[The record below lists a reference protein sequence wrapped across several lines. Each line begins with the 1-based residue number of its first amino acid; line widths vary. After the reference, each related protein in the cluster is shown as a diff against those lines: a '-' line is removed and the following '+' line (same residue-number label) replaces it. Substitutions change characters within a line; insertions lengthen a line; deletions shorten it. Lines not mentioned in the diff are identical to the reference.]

1 MATTTTTT
9 PPTRPATRGDALRGS
24 LARGWARVRLPLLAA
39 PVGGVVG
46 IVGAVLYWT
55 VATLISQ
62 ARGLPL
68 SGDLYNFG
76 VGGVRFYV
84 LVLAVAATVL
94 GVLALRRPSLR
105 VDRSGRVL
113 GRLGL
118 GVAAVP
124 IGWILVLELFEGLS
138 VSKVGPGPWVAVAG
152 GVVVWL
158 AGRSLVDP
166 EAPPLRDQPWQRRS
180 RATDLAL
187 VVLTGLLGFLV
198 FFWGVRVDDP
208 GEFVGYFVG
217 LVAAVLALSR
227 LGVLK
232 GLAGPFERERA
243 TAIATGVVL
252 LLVFPPLQQELSN
265 DTFWVRVAAQAGI
278 FVVAALGLNI
288 VVGSAGLLDL
298 GYVAFVGI
306 GAYTAAL
313 VGNAGLARFQ
323 FPHLPFIFVLLLLS
337 PMVAGI
343 FGVLLGAPTLR
354 LRGDYLAIV
363 TLGFGEIVRITL
375 NNLDPLTG
383 GPNGIASIP
392 APAPFGKQISDGLKL
407 GGLEISGNAMYYY
420 LALILIALVLGVIYR
435 LNDSRLGRA
444 WVAIREDEVAAAAMG
459 INTTIT
465 KLFAFGSGAFFA
477 GMAGSV
483 DAHFGTQVSPD
494 SYVFQISVLILAMV
508 VLGGLGNPLGVA
520 LGAAL
525 LVFLPE
531 KLRDLSDIRFLLFGI
546 ALVLIMRFRP
556 EGLLPSAR
564 RRRELRAAG
573 EEAAAESQQLYDVRG
588 V

>member
-1 MATTTTTT
+1 MEATATTAAG
-9 PPTRPATRGDALRGS
+9 ATRGASLRES
-24 LARGWARVRLPLLAA
+24 LARTWSRVRLPLLAA
-39 PVGGVVG
+39 PIGGVVG

-55 VATLISQ
+55 LATLISE

-76 VGGVRFYV
+76 VGGVRLYV
-84 LVLAVAATVL
+84 LLLAVAATLL
-94 GVLALRRPSLR
+94 GVLALRRPAQR
-105 VDRSGRVL
+105 TDRIGRVL
-113 GRLGL
+113 VRLGL
-118 GVAAVP
+118 GVVAVP
-124 IGWILVLELFEGLS
+124 LGWLLTLELFEGLS
-138 VSKVGPGPWVAVAG
+138 VRDVGPGPWVAMAG
-152 GVVVWL
+152 GVAVWL
-158 AGRSLVDP
+158 AGRGLLDP
-166 EAPPLRDQPWQRRS
+166 EAPAVRDQPWERRS
-180 RATDLAL
+180 RATDLAMVFATEL
-187 VVLTGLLGFLV
+187 AGFLV

-208 GEFVGYFVG
+208 GEFVGYFLG
-217 LVAAVLALSR
+217 LVAAVLALGK
-227 LGVLK
+227 LGVLR
-232 GLAGPFERERA
+232 GLAGPFQRER
-243 TAIATGVVL
+243 TAAIVGLAVL
-252 LLVFPPLQQELSN
+252 LVAFPPIQKVLAD

-298 GYVAFVGI
+298 GYVAFLGI

-323 FPHLPFIFVLLLLS
+323 LPHVPFLLVMLVLS
-337 PMVAGI
+337 PMVAAF

-363 TLGFGEIVRITL
+363 TLGFGEIVRITF
-375 NNLDPLTG
+375 NNLDPITG

-392 APAPFGKQISDGLKL
+392 APALFGTQISEGFTI
-407 GGLEISGNAMYYY
+407 GPLEVSGNAMYYY
-420 LALILIALVLGVIYR
+420 LSLLLIALVLGVVYR
-435 LNDSRLGRA
+435 MNDSRLGRA

-465 KLFAFGSGAFFA
+465 KLFAFGAGAFFA

-508 VLGGLGNPLGVA
+508 VLGGLGNPIGVA
-520 LGAAL
+520 LGAVL

-564 RRRELRAAG
+564 RQRELHAAG

>member
-1 MATTTTTT
+1 
-9 PPTRPATRGDALRGS
+9 
-24 LARGWARVRLPLLAA
+24 
-39 PVGGVVG
+39 VV
-46 IVGAVLYWT
+46 
-55 VATLISQ
+55 
-62 ARGLPL
+62 
-68 SGDLYNFG
+68 F
-76 VGGVRFYV
+76 
-84 LVLAVAATVL
+84 L
-94 GVLALRRPSLR
+94 G
-105 VDRSGRVL
+105 
-113 GRLGL
+113 
-118 GVAAVP
+118 
-124 IGWILVLELFEGLS
+124 
-138 VSKVGPGPWVAVAG
+138 
-152 GVVVWL
+152 
-158 AGRSLVDP
+158 GRSLVDA
-166 EAPPLRDQPWQRRS
+166 EAPAPRDQPWERRS
-180 RATDLAL
+180 RAADLTLL
-187 VVLTGLLGFLV
+187 VVTGLLGFLV

-227 LGVLK
+227 LGVFK
-232 GLAGPFERERA
+232 GLAGPFERERVA
-243 TAIATGVVL
+243 AMVIMVVL
-252 LLVFPPLQQELSN
+252 LVVFPVLQQELSN

-323 FPHLPFIFVLLLLS
+323 FPHLPFLLVLLVLS
-337 PMVAGI
+337 PMVAGF

-375 NNLDPLTG
+375 NNLDPITG

-392 APAPFGKQISDGLKL
+392 APALFGTQISEGFTI
-407 GGLEISGNAMYYY
+407 GPLEVSGNAMYYY
-420 LALILIALVLGVIYR
+420 LSLLLIALVLGVVYR
-435 LNDSRLGRA
+435 MNDSRLGRA

-465 KLFAFGSGAFFA
+465 KLFAFGAGAFFA

-508 VLGGLGNPLGVA
+508 VLGGLGNPIGVA
-520 LGAAL
+520 LGAVL

-564 RRRELRAAG
+564 RQRELHAAG

>member
-1 MATTTTTT
+1 MTATTTTT
-9 PPTRPATRGDALRGS
+9 ATAARRAGLRES
-24 LARGWARVRLPLLAA
+24 LASAWARVRLPLVAV

-55 VATLISQ
+55 VATLISA

-84 LVLAVAATVL
+84 LLLAVAATAL
-94 GVLALRRPSLR
+94 GVLALRRPGLR
-105 VDRSGRVL
+105 NDRIGRVL

-124 IGWILVLELFEGLS
+124 LGWLLVLELFEGLS
-138 VSKVGPGPWVAVAG
+138 VSKVGPGPWVAIVG
-152 GVVVWL
+152 GVVVFL
-158 AGRSLVDP
+158 GSRSLIDP
-166 EAPPLRDQPWQRRS
+166 EAPALRDQPWERRS
-180 RATDLAL
+180 RASDLLLL
-187 VVLTGLLGFLV
+187 VTTGLLGFLI

-227 LGVLK
+227 LGVFK
-232 GLAGPFERERA
+232 GLAGPFERERVA
-243 TAIATGVVL
+243 ALVILVVL
-252 LLVFPPLQQELSN
+252 LVVFPVLQQELSN

-323 FPHLPFIFVLLLLS
+323 FPHLPFLLVLLVLS

-375 NNLDPLTG
+375 NNLDPITG

-392 APAPFGKQISDGLKL
+392 APALFGTQLSDGLKL
-407 GGLEISGNAMYYY
+407 GPLELSGNAMYYY
-420 LALILIALVLGVIYR
+420 LALILIALVLGVVYR

-459 INTTIT
+459 INTTII

-494 SYVFQISVLILAMV
+494 SYVFQVSVLILAMV
-508 VLGGLGNPLGVA
+508 VLGGLGNPPGVV

-564 RRRELRAAG
+564 RRRELHAAG

-588 V
+588 A

>member
-1 MATTTTTT
+1 MEATTTTAA
-9 PPTRPATRGDALRGS
+9 PATRGATLRES
-24 LARGWARVRLPLLAA
+24 LARIWSRVRLPLVMA
-39 PVGGVVG
+39 PVGGVVA
-46 IVGAVLYWT
+46 IVGSVLYWT
-55 VATLISQ
+55 LATLISPE
-62 ARGLPL
+62 RGLPL
-68 SGDLYNFG
+68 SGDLYDFG
-76 VGGVRFYV
+76 VGGVRLYV
-84 LVLAVAATVL
+84 LLLAVASTVL
-94 GVLALRRPSLR
+94 GVLALCRPALR
-105 VDRSGRVL
+105 TDRIGRVL
-113 GRLGL
+113 VRLGL
-118 GVAAVP
+118 GVVAVP
-124 IGWILVLELFEGLS
+124 LGWLLTLQLFEGLS
-138 VSKVGPGPWVAVAG
+138 VRDVGPGPWVAMAG

-166 EAPPLRDQPWQRRS
+166 EAPALRDQPWERRS

-187 VVLTGLLGFLV
+187 VVGTELAGFLV

-208 GEFVGYFVG
+208 GEFVGYFLG
-217 LVAAVLALSR
+217 LVAAVLALGK
-227 LGVLK
+227 LGVLR
-232 GLAGPFERERA
+232 GLTGPFERERRV
-243 TAIATGVVL
+243 AIVMLALVL
-252 LLVFPPLQQELSN
+252 VAFPPLQQELAD
-265 DTFWVRVAAQAGI
+265 DTFWVRVGAQAGI

-313 VGNAGLARFQ
+313 VSNAGLARFQ
-323 FPHLPFIFVLLLLS
+323 LPHVPFLIVLLLLS
-337 PMVAGI
+337 PIVAAT

-375 NNLDPLTG
+375 NNLDPITG

-392 APAPFGKQISDGLKL
+392 APALFGRQMSEGATILS
-407 GGLEISGNAMYYY
+407 LELSGNAFYYY
-420 LALILIALVLGVIYR
+420 LTLALIALVLGVVYR

-459 INTTIT
+459 INTTTT
-465 KLFAFGSGAFFA
+465 KLFAFGAGAFFA

-483 DAHFGTQVSPD
+483 DSHFGTQVSPD
-494 SYVFQISVLILAMV
+494 SYVFQVSVLILAMV
-508 VLGGLGNPLGVA
+508 VLGGLGNPPGVV
-520 LGAAL
+520 LGAIL

-531 KLRDLSDIRFLLFGI
+531 KLRDLSDIRFLLFGM

-564 RRRELRAAG
+564 RQRELHAAG
-573 EEAAAESQQLYDVRG
+573 EELAAETQQLYDVRG
-588 V
+588 A

>member
-1 MATTTTTT
+1 MTATTTT
-9 PPTRPATRGDALRGS
+9 RPATTRGATLRES
-24 LARGWARVRLPLLAA
+24 VARRWARVRLPLLAA

-68 SGDLYNFG
+68 SGNLYNFG

-84 LVLAVAATVL
+84 LLLAVAATAL
-94 GVLALRRPSLR
+94 GALALRRPALR
-105 VDRSGRVL
+105 NDRIGRVL
-113 GRLGL
+113 GWLGL

-124 IGWILVLELFEGLS
+124 LGWLLVLELFEGLS
-138 VSKVGPGPWVAVAG
+138 VSKVGPGPWVAIVG
-152 GVVVWL
+152 GVVVWM
-158 AGRSLVDP
+158 AGRSLLDAD
-166 EAPPLRDQPWQRRS
+166 APAPRDQPWERRS
-180 RATDLAL
+180 RATDVSL
-187 VVLTGLLGFLV
+187 VLLIELLGFLV

-208 GEFVGYFVG
+208 GEFVGYFLA
-217 LVAAVLALSR
+217 LVAAVLALGR

-232 GLAGPFERERA
+232 GLAGPFERERLVA
-243 TAIATGVVL
+243 LVAMVVL
-252 LLVFPPLQQELSN
+252 LVLFPPLQKVLSD

-323 FPHLPFIFVLLLLS
+323 LPHVPFIVVLLVLS

-375 NNLDPLTG
+375 NNLDPITG

-392 APAPFGKQISDGLKL
+392 APALFGTSLSDGVTI
-407 GGLEISGNAMYYY
+407 GGLELSGNAMYYY
-420 LALILIALVLGVIYR
+420 LSLILIALVLGVIYR

-564 RRRELRAAG
+564 RRRELHAAG
-573 EEAAAESQQLYDVRG
+573 EEAAVESQQLYDVRG

>member
-1 MATTTTTT
+1 MDATATTAT
-9 PPTRPATRGDALRGS
+9 ATRGATLRES
-24 LARGWARVRLPLLAA
+24 LARTWSRVRLPLLTA
-39 PVGGVVG
+39 PIGGVVG

-55 VATLISQ
+55 LATLVSA

-76 VGGVRFYV
+76 VGGVRLYV
-84 LVLAVAATVL
+84 LLLAVAATLL
-94 GVLALRRPSLR
+94 GVLALRRPALR
-105 VDRSGRVL
+105 TDRIGRVL
-113 GRLGL
+113 VRLGL
-118 GVAAVP
+118 GVVAVP
-124 IGWILVLELFEGLS
+124 LGWLLTLELFEGLS
-138 VSKVGPGPWVAVAG
+138 VRDVGPGPWVAMAG
-152 GVVVWL
+152 GVAVWL
-158 AGRSLVDP
+158 AGRGLLDP
-166 EAPPLRDQPWQRRS
+166 EAPAVRDQPWERRS

-187 VVLTGLLGFLV
+187 VFGTELVGFLV

-208 GEFVGYFVG
+208 GEFVGYFLG
-217 LVAAVLALSR
+217 LVAAVLALGK

-232 GLAGPFERERA
+232 GLAGPFQRERMA
-243 TAIATGVVL
+243 AIVGLAVL
-252 LLVFPPLQQELSN
+252 LVAFPPIQKLLAD
-265 DTFWVRVAAQAGI
+265 DTFWVRVAAQAGL

-298 GYVAFVGI
+298 GYVAFFGI

-323 FPHLPFIFVLLLLS
+323 LPHIPFLLVLLVLS
-337 PMVAGI
+337 PVVAAF

-363 TLGFGEIVRITL
+363 TLGFGEIVRITF
-375 NNLDPLTG
+375 NNLDPITG

-392 APAPFGKQISDGLKL
+392 APALFGTQISEGFTI
-407 GGLEISGNAMYYY
+407 GPLEVSGNAMYYY
-420 LALILIALVLGVIYR
+420 LSLLMIALVLGVVYR
-435 LNDSRLGRA
+435 MNDSRLGRA

-465 KLFAFGSGAFFA
+465 KLFAFGAGAFFA

-508 VLGGLGNPLGVA
+508 VLGGLGNPIGVA
-520 LGAAL
+520 LGAVL

-564 RRRELRAAG
+564 RRRELHAAG

>member
-1 MATTTTTT
+1 MDATATTAT
-9 PPTRPATRGDALRGS
+9 ATRGATLRES
-24 LARGWARVRLPLLAA
+24 LARTWSRVRLPLLTA
-39 PVGGVVG
+39 PIGGVVG

-55 VATLISQ
+55 LATLVSA

-76 VGGVRFYV
+76 VGGVRLYV
-84 LVLAVAATVL
+84 LLLAVAATLL
-94 GVLALRRPSLR
+94 GVLALRRPALR
-105 VDRSGRVL
+105 TDRTGRVL
-113 GRLGL
+113 VRLGL
-118 GVAAVP
+118 GVVAVP
-124 IGWILVLELFEGLS
+124 LGWLLTLELFEGLS
-138 VSKVGPGPWVAVAG
+138 VRDVGPGPWVAMAG
-152 GVVVWL
+152 GVAVWL
-158 AGRSLVDP
+158 AGRGLLDP
-166 EAPPLRDQPWQRRS
+166 EAPAVRDQPWERRS

-187 VVLTGLLGFLV
+187 VFGTELVGFLV

-208 GEFVGYFVG
+208 GEFVGYFLG
-217 LVAAVLALSR
+217 LVAAVLALGK

-232 GLAGPFERERA
+232 GLAGPFQRERMA
-243 TAIATGVVL
+243 AIVGLAVL
-252 LLVFPPLQQELSN
+252 LVAFPPIQKLLAD
-265 DTFWVRVAAQAGI
+265 DTFWVRVAAQAGL

-298 GYVAFVGI
+298 GYVAFFGI

-323 FPHLPFIFVLLLLS
+323 LPHIPFLLVLLVLS
-337 PMVAGI
+337 PVVAAF

-363 TLGFGEIVRITL
+363 TLGFGEIVRITF
-375 NNLDPLTG
+375 NNLDPITG

-392 APAPFGKQISDGLKL
+392 APALFGTQISEGFTI
-407 GGLEISGNAMYYY
+407 GPLEVSGNAMYYY
-420 LALILIALVLGVIYR
+420 LSLLMIALVLGVVYR
-435 LNDSRLGRA
+435 MNDSRLGRA

-508 VLGGLGNPLGVA
+508 VLGGLGNPIGVA
-520 LGAAL
+520 LGAVL

-564 RRRELRAAG
+564 RRRELHAAG

>member
-1 MATTTTTT
+1 MTATTTTTAAT
-9 PPTRPATRGDALRGS
+9 TRRATLRET
-24 LARGWARVRLPLLAA
+24 LARLWGRVRLPLLAA
-39 PVGGVVG
+39 PLGGVLG
-46 IVGAVLYWT
+46 IVGSVLYWT
-55 VATLISQ
+55 LATLISK
-62 ARGLPL
+62 ASGLPL
-68 SGDLYNFG
+68 TGNLYNYG
-76 VGGVRFYV
+76 VGGVRLYV
-84 LVLAVAATVL
+84 LVLAVAATAL
-94 GVLALRRPSLR
+94 GVLALRRPALR
-105 VDRSGRVL
+105 SDRIGRVL
-113 GRLGL
+113 GWLGL

-124 IGWILVLELFEGLS
+124 LAWLLVLALFEGLS
-138 VSKVGPGPWVAVAG
+138 VSKVGPGPWVAMAG
-152 GVVVWL
+152 GVVTWL
-158 AGRSLVDP
+158 AGRGLLDP
-166 EAPPLRDQPWQRRS
+166 NAPTVRDQPWERRS
-180 RATDLAL
+180 RANDLAL
-187 VVLTGLLGFLV
+187 VLGTELVGFLV
-198 FFWGVRVDDP
+198 FFWGVRVNDP

-217 LVAAVLALSR
+217 LVAAVLALGR
-227 LGVLK
+227 LGVIR
-232 GLAGPFERERA
+232 GLAGPFQRER
-243 TAIATGVVL
+243 TASLVVL
-252 LLVFPPLQQELSN
+252 ATLLVLFPVLQQELAN
-265 DTFWVRVAAQAGI
+265 DTYWVRVAAQAGI

-298 GYVAFVGI
+298 GYVAFVAI

-323 FPHLPFIFVLLLLS
+323 LPHVPFLVVLLFLS
-337 PMVAGI
+337 PVVAAT

-375 NNLDPLTG
+375 NNLDPITG

-392 APAPFGKQISDGLKL
+392 APVLFGHPISDDLKL
-407 GGLEISGNAMYYY
+407 GPLQLSGNALYYY
-420 LALILIALVLGVIYR
+420 LTLLLIALVLSVIYR

-459 INTTIT
+459 INTTTT

-494 SYVFQISVLILAMV
+494 SYVFQVSVLILAMV
-508 VLGGLGNPLGVA
+508 VLGGLGNPPGVA
-520 LGAAL
+520 LGAVL

-531 KLRDLSDIRFLLFGI
+531 KLRDLSDIRFLLFGL

-564 RRRELRAAG
+564 RRRELHAAG

-588 V
+588 A

>member
-1 MATTTTTT
+1 MDATATTAT
-9 PPTRPATRGDALRGS
+9 ATRGATLRES
-24 LARGWARVRLPLLAA
+24 LARTWSRVRLPLLTA
-39 PVGGVVG
+39 PIGGVVG

-55 VATLISQ
+55 LATLVSA

-76 VGGVRFYV
+76 VGGVRLYV
-84 LVLAVAATVL
+84 LLLAVAATLL
-94 GVLALRRPSLR
+94 GVLALRRPALR
-105 VDRSGRVL
+105 TDRTGRVL
-113 GRLGL
+113 VRLGL
-118 GVAAVP
+118 GVVAVP
-124 IGWILVLELFEGLS
+124 LGWLLTLELFEGLS
-138 VSKVGPGPWVAVAG
+138 VRDVGPGPWVAMAG
-152 GVVVWL
+152 GVAVWL
-158 AGRSLVDP
+158 AGRGLLDP
-166 EAPPLRDQPWQRRS
+166 EAPAVRDQPWERRS

-187 VVLTGLLGFLV
+187 VFGTELVGFLV

-208 GEFVGYFVG
+208 GEFVGYFLG
-217 LVAAVLALSR
+217 LVAAVLALGK

-232 GLAGPFERERA
+232 GLAGPFQRERMA
-243 TAIATGVVL
+243 AIVGLAVL
-252 LLVFPPLQQELSN
+252 LVAFPPIQKLLAD
-265 DTFWVRVAAQAGI
+265 DTFWVRVAAQAGL

-298 GYVAFVGI
+298 GYVAFFGI

-323 FPHLPFIFVLLLLS
+323 LPHIPFLLVLLVLS
-337 PMVAGI
+337 PVVAAF

-363 TLGFGEIVRITL
+363 TLGFGEIVRITF
-375 NNLDPLTG
+375 NNLDPITG

-392 APAPFGKQISDGLKL
+392 APALFGTQISEGFTI
-407 GGLEISGNAMYYY
+407 GPLEVSGNAMYYY
-420 LALILIALVLGVIYR
+420 LSLLMIALVLGVVYR
-435 LNDSRLGRA
+435 MNDSRLGRA

-465 KLFAFGSGAFFA
+465 KLFAFGAGAFFA

-508 VLGGLGNPLGVA
+508 VLGGLGNPIGVA
-520 LGAAL
+520 LGAVL

-564 RRRELRAAG
+564 RRRELHAAG